1 MRKFLIFLLLAV
13 LIGSAGALPRW
24 GPPNGFY
31 VKQLEADTIT
41 ADVISAGVNI
51 TKSGA
56 LEANIGIGGGYDFTF
71 GSGDGKMDLS
81 AGTGVFKSTKGTNTL
96 GGDVVIVDDKTF
108 TTGTGAIALNGDI
121 TVASGKDITMS
132 GAGTLTSGTGA
143 VTLAGP
149 TTIANLAAITAGSG
163 SAAYNLVA
171 STGAFTTSTGT
182 NTLSGNVVISGS
194 KTFTSGTGA
203 VALNGPTTIANLA
216 AITAGSGSAAYD
228 LSASTGAF
236 KTPQGAVTINGATT
250 FAANKGIAM
259 TAGTG
264 AMDFSLGT
272 GVFKTTTGAVTVGPA
287 DVTVSGN
294 ASFSKNVAY
303 SLNATT
309 SINTTLVDDNTKT
322 VFGINAAAGDRSLTL
337 PAANTVTGRLYMI
350 AASADMGTNYVIV
363 DTTGTAKIGGT
374 NGADSLKSTS
384 ADAALSVIS
393 DGTNYLVISKVGTW
407 S

>member
-51 TKSGA
+51 TSSGD
-56 LEANIGIGGGYDFTF
+56 LEADIGLGGGYDFTF

-81 AGTGVFKSTKGTNTL
+81 AGTGDFKSTKGTNTL
-96 GGDVVIVDDKTF
+96 GGNVVIVDDKTF

-216 AITAGSGSAAYD
+216 AITAGSGSAMH
-228 LSASTGAF
+228 
-236 KTPQGAVTINGATT
+236 TI
-250 FAANKGIAM
+250 
-259 TAGTG
+259 
-264 AMDFSLGT
+264 SLPPPGH
-272 GVFKTTTGAVTVGPA
+272 
-287 DVTVSGN
+287 S
-294 ASFSKNVAY
+294 
-303 SLNATT
+303 
-309 SINTTLVDDNTKT
+309 
-322 VFGINAAAGDRSLTL
+322 
-337 PAANTVTGRLYMI
+337 RLH
-350 AASADMGTNYVIV
+350 
-363 DTTGTAKIGGT
+363 KEP
-374 NGADSLKSTS
+374 
-384 ADAALSVIS
+384 
-393 DGTNYLVISKVGTW
+393 
-407 S
+407 